1 MQTLFKVAL
10 LLYII
15 HLTGLRLYAQTVSAG
30 MPLFEEALR
39 RKQLTGELDSSFSFS
54 LRPIQTDQFFNESI
68 YNDFDNLISGNEVIN
83 GTGNGNKVFLR
94 PFPIINTT
102 AYNSGR
108 PYGWGNGPMIPNVGF
123 QNKLSGGIAA
133 KFHFI
138 NLQLMPEWVWAQNN
152 SFNGFSNSFDDP
164 IIDAKFHYWNHGDN
178 PERFG
183 EKSYSK
189 LIPGQSK
196 ITLSYGAFEIGAS
209 TENIW
214 WGPGQFNALIFSNNA
229 QGFPHLTLNTTKPA
243 KTFLGS
249 FEGQIIMGRL
259 EPSGYAPSHWKEL
272 NQQYFNPLS
281 EDWRYL
287 NGMSISYQPKWVSGL
302 FLGLNRTFQQYSEDK
317 TNSFGD
323 WFPIFEGFTKSKLFS
338 NGNSVDYDGKR
349 QDQQVSVFGR
359 YLFKKAKA
367 ELYFEYGRRDHAYT
381 AREFVMNP
389 EHARAYLL
397 GFNKLFELPSSNKLL
412 QLRAE
417 MTQQQESVNK
427 YIRYTSILASNNT
440 SWHAHYQVRGFTNFG
455 ESMGVGIGNAG
466 SNVQTIEVSLI
477 DQLNKFG
484 IVLERLANHQDF
496 YLRGFGRLPEH
507 QPWVDLS
514 LGFLFDYQW
523 DRFMLSSRLQF
534 INGMNYQWQLDE
546 NSTEEFPVG
555 KDQFS
560 VFGQAH
566 LIYLLKPLKKG
577 K

>member
-1 MQTLFKVAL
+1 MIRFIKVLFVLVLLIQGTTTLFGQSIL
-10 LLYII
+10 
-15 HLTGLRLYAQTVSAG
+15 AG
-30 MPLFEEALR
+30 MPVFEEAMR
-39 RKQLTGELDSSFSFS
+39 RKQLLGELDSGISFNIRPLQPS
-54 LRPIQTDQFFNESI
+54 LFYS
-68 YNDFDNLISGNEVIN
+68 NEVYKDY
-83 GTGNGNKVFLR
+83 TGFQIGSTLGQKNGNVDKKYISYLPLR
-94 PFPIINTT
+94 NTT

-108 PYGWGNGPMIPNVGF
+108 PYGWGNGTMIPNVGF
-123 QNKLSGGIAA
+123 QNLVTGGIAG

-138 NLQLMPEWVWAQNN
+138 NIQLMPEWVWAQNSSYFGYPKDFLGSTN
-152 SFNGFSNSFDDP
+152 SAQYYLWNNSDT
-164 IIDAKFHYWNHGDN
+164 

-183 EKSYSK
+183 ENSYSK
-189 LIPGQSK
+189 FGLGQSK
-196 ITLSYGAFEIGAS
+196 ISLGYGAFEIGAS

-229 QGFPHLTLNTTKPA
+229 QGFSHLTLNTTKPA

-259 EPSGYAPSHWKEL
+259 EPSGYAPSQWEEL
-272 NQQYFNPLS
+272 NEQYFNPLS

-287 NGMSISYQPKWVSGL
+287 NGMSISYQPKWVPGL
-302 FLGLNRTFQQYSEDK
+302 FLGLNRTFQQYNEDK
-317 TNSFGD
+317 GNSFGD
-323 WFPIFEGFTKSKLFS
+323 WFPIFETFTKSSLFN

-359 YLFKKAKA
+359 YLFTKANA

-397 GFNKLFELPSSNKLL
+397 GFNKLFELPYPNKLI

-417 MTQQQESVNK
+417 MTQQQESVNR
-427 YIRYTSILASNNT
+427 YIRYIGLGGGT
-440 SWHAHYQVRGFTNFG
+440 SWHTHYQVRGFTHLG
-455 ESMGVGIGNAG
+455 RPLGVGIGTG
-466 SNVQTIEVSLI
+466 SNVQTVEVSLI
-477 DQLNKFG
+477 DKLNKYG
-484 IVLERLANHQDF
+484 ILLERLANHQDF
-496 YLRGFGRLPEH
+496 YYKGLGYQDER

-534 INGMNYQWQLDE
+534 INGMNYQWQLYE

-555 KDQFS
+555 KDKFS
-560 VFGQAH
+560 VFAQAN
-566 LIYLLKPLKKG
+566 LIYLLK
-577 K
+577 